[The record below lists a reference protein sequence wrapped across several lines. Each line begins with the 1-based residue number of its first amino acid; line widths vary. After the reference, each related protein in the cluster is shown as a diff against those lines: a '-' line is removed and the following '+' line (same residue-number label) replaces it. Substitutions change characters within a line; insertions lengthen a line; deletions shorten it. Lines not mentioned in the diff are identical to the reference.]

1 MWGRT
6 RLGGPS
12 IEVTGDIGAFT
23 IAGEGGGLPGG
34 LPPLQRVWLPAL
46 VAQVSHPNGGAAD
59 DPAAVGTDRSAIVE
73 SL

>member
-1 MWGRT
+1 MLSQRFLVHRPAAEREY

-34 LPPLQRVWLPAL
+34 AAASAAG
-46 VAQVSHPNGGAAD
+46 VATGFGGTSIA
-59 DPAAVGTDRSAIVE
+59 PQWRSGG
-73 SL
+73 